1 MVVKWSKIPKFL
13 KNNKFFCEKHLTVD
27 KNGYI
32 IETYNPKKEEYRP
45 MASLFRG
52 TYEHQIDD
60 KNRLRIPAKFKKG
73 LTGEAGEKTYSF
85 ARGLNK
91 CIYVFPDD
99 VLDDLIEELSDERL
113 GESNAASL
121 LFFSN
126 IFPAEEDAQGRVVL
140 PARLKSVAGIKK
152 DIVTVGRGK
161 RLEIWS
167 AENYD
172 EYINGLD
179 YDKEFKSLGI

>member
-1 MVVKWSKIPKFL
+1 MGGKWLKKSFFFNKIK
-13 KNNKFFCEKHLTVD
+13 KIYKKHLTVG

-32 IETYNPKKEEYRP
+32 IESYHTKGGIPP
-45 MASLFRG
+45 MAGLFRG
-52 TYEHQIDD
+52 TYEHQLDD

-85 ARGLNK
+85 ARGMNK

-99 VLDDLIEELSDERL
+99 VLDELIEELSDERL
-113 GESNAASL
+113 GESNPASL

-140 PARLKSVAGIKK
+140 PSRLKAIAGIKK

-167 AENYD
+167 EENYNA
-172 EYINGLD
+172 YIEGLD

>member
-1 MVVKWSKIPKFL
+1 
-13 KNNKFFCEKHLTVD
+13 
-27 KNGYI
+27 
-32 IETYNPKKEEYRP
+32 

-52 TYEHQIDD
+52 TYEHQLDD

-99 VLDDLIEELSDERL
+99 VLDELVEELSEERL
-113 GESNAASL
+113 GESSAASL

-140 PARLKSVAGIKK
+140 PSKLKAVAGIKK

-161 RLEIWS
+161 RLEIW
-167 AENYD
+167 AEEVFNAYMD
-172 EYINGLD
+172 GLD
-179 YDKEFKSLGI
+179 YDTEFKSLGI